1 MTELTADQTLD
12 TLGLRCPEP
21 VMLTRKTVRH
31 MNEGEIL
38 HIIADD
44 PATTRD
50 IPSFCEFMEHQ
61 LNRALP
67 LLVEKRFSKIRLNY
81 VFFSRKINQNVG
93 VYFHAHLLC
102 SND

>member
-61 LNRALP
+61 LLKSETETRALP
-67 LLVEKRFSKIRLNY
+67 LLVEKRLSK
-81 VFFSRKINQNVG
+81 
-93 VYFHAHLLC
+93 
-102 SND
+102 

>member
-44 PATTRD
+44 PATTRY
-50 IPSFCEFMEHQ
+50 IPSFC
-61 LNRALP
+61 
-67 LLVEKRFSKIRLNY
+67 
-81 VFFSRKINQNVG
+81 
-93 VYFHAHLLC
+93 
-102 SND
+102 